1 MRPYN
6 FSAGPATLPESV
18 LMQAAAEM
26 CDWHGC
32 RMSAMELSHRGAEFG
47 RIIERARN
55 DLRDLL
61 EIPESHRI
69 LFMQGG
75 ATAMNAIIPLN
86 LVNRP
91 GSNATMDFVHTGIW
105 SGKSLNEAR
114 KYGHV
119 NIVASSEKSG
129 FLSVPERSVWHLS
142 DGAAYIHVCTNETIN
157 GCQFHFTPDTGSA
170 PLVADMSSEILSRPV
185 DFSIYDVV
193 FASAQKNLGPA
204 GVTLLIVREDLI
216 GYASPF
222 CPSVFDWKN
231 VVESDS
237 MFNTPPTYAIYICGL
252 VFRWLKKQGGVSRM
266 ERESIEKSSLLYDFI
281 DRSDFYRND
290 VETGS
295 RSRMNVPFF
304 LEDESLNDRFVMEA
318 SAHGLFQL
326 KGHRLQGGMRASLYN
341 AMPIE
346 GVKALVAFMRDFEQR
361 HWRLYKAQTG

>member
-1 MRPYN
+1 MDM
-6 FSAGPATLPESV
+6 SILPLHRRRADSCLSRKEVS
-18 LMQAAAEM
+18 
-26 CDWHGC
+26 GIC
-32 RMSAMELSHRGAEFG
+32 RTVPPIFMSARMKRSMAVSFILL
-47 RIIERARN
+47 RIPVA
-55 DLRDLL
+55 LRSWPICL
-61 EIPESHRI
+61 PR
-69 LFMQGG
+69 F
-75 ATAMNAIIPLN
+75 
-86 LVNRP
+86 
-91 GSNATMDFVHTGIW
+91 
-105 SGKSLNEAR
+105 
-114 KYGHV
+114 
-119 NIVASSEKSG
+119 
-129 FLSVPERSVWHLS
+129 
-142 DGAAYIHVCTNETIN
+142 
-157 GCQFHFTPDTGSA
+157 
-170 PLVADMSSEILSRPV
+170 LSRPV

-326 KGHRLQGGMRASLYN
+326 KGHRFAGRDACISIQCHADRGGQSACCFYAGISNRGIGDCTMPKLGNWAVMPYN
-341 AMPIE
+341 NPWQFTS
-346 GVKALVAFMRDFEQR
+346 VDFSFRQQSTYFLSMEK
-361 HWRLYKAQTG
+361 HDCP